1 MKLTG
6 PCLWFASQAL
16 EAAEYYVSLFD
27 DSRIVEVLH
36 YQGSGPMPAG
46 TVLMVRFVVNGQP
59 MMALNAGPAFSFNP
73 AVSMVVEC
81 SNQAE
86 VDSLWARL
94 CEGGAPSQCGWLAD
108 RYGLSW
114 QVVPTAMLDMLR
126 SPDSAAANRAMV
138 AMMGMV
144 KLDIATLQAAFNNN
158 PN

>member
-36 YQGSGPMPAG
+36 YLDSGPMPAG
-46 TVLMVRFVVNGQP
+46 TVLTVRFVVNGQP
-59 MMALNAGPAFSFNP
+59 MMALNGGPAFSFNP
-73 AVSMVVEC
+73 AISMVVEC
-81 SNQAE
+81 DNQAE
-86 VDSLWARL
+86 VDHLWARL
-94 CEGGAPSQCGWLAD
+94 CEGGAPSQCGWLTD

-126 SPDSAAANRAMV
+126 SPDSAAASRAMA
-138 AMMGMV
+138 AMMTMG
-144 KLDIATLQAAFNNN
+144 KLDIATLRAAFNS
-158 PN
+158 PP